1 MTITQRS
8 TWSSR
13 VVQDTRFL
21 QTDDSPLYRRIREL
35 LRLKG
40 IDVDRSLAA
49 VLGPE
54 DQACESGIVVT
65 PEKQVYEFELS
76 YRNVPV
82 EAAEFSTWRDL
93 TDTYHT
99 RARRDRIAAALEM
112 VQDLASA
119 AGQERS

>member
-1 MTITQRS
+1 M
-8 TWSSR
+8 
-13 VVQDTRFL
+13 VQDTRFL
-21 QTDDSPLYRRIREL
+21 QTDDSPLYRRIRAL

-49 VLGPE
+49 VVGPE

-65 PEKQVYEFELS
+65 PEKRVYEFELS
-76 YRNVPV
+76 YRNLPV
-82 EAAEFSTWRDL
+82 ELAEFSTWRDL

-112 VQDLASA
+112 VGGLAGV
-119 AGQERS
+119 AGGEHP